1 MNITAYYV
9 HLSIMHQQIKTH
21 VLILSRQKYG
31 TDNQSPL
38 SVKQLVL
45 LSTSITAILPTD
57 FIHVDIP
64 IVWPYGWQYVNVSW
78 QNSINDPKF
87 VRQHSSYPLEYLTL
101 LFPYLHRLS
110 QVRSW
115 AEQVGNMRSI
125 DNPFMDTGRLRVF
138 SKEPLLKELKNY
150 LA

>member
-1 MNITAYYV
+1 
-9 HLSIMHQQIKTH
+9 MHQQIKTY

-45 LSTSITAILPTD
+45 LSTSITAILPTN

-64 IVWPYGWQYVNVSW
+64 ILVWPYGWQYVNVSW
-78 QNSINDPKF
+78 QYSINDPKF
-87 VRQHSSYPLEYLTL
+87 AKQHSSYPLEYLSL
-101 LFPYLHRLS
+101 LFLYLHRLS
-110 QVRSW
+110 QVRSGD
-115 AEQVGNMRSI
+115 EQVGNIRSI
-125 DNPFMDTGRLRVF
+125 GNPFVDTGRLLRAF